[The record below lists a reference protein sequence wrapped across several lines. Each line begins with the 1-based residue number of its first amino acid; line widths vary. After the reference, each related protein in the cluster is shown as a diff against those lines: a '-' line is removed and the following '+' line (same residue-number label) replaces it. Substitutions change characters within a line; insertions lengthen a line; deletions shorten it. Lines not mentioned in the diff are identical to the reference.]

1 MNKRMNRQI
10 ILLLTTVLLGLA
22 LALGLKGVNQGS
34 ISARNVQ
41 ELQNQVIDYQK
52 RNEEL
57 NDRNYQLY
65 EYVSYLEAAMEGEG
79 DEEMTHLID
88 ERERYAIFAGMRD
101 VQNSGIVITLQET
114 EQGRMRD
121 SVLRQY
127 VNELSALGAQAI
139 SINEERKVAMT
150 EIRAN
155 GNDIVIN
162 GEKFDRAEPFVIK
175 AIMEPNRLES
185 YVTGYLN
192 NLLQQINSDLEEEH
206 YAMQTSVESDLL
218 IKALGEDRI
227 NYQFDLL
234 RSAK

>member
-1 MNKRMNRQI
+1 MNKRTSRQL

-22 LALGLKGVNQGS
+22 LAFGLKGVNQGS

-57 NDRNYQLY
+57 NDRNFQLY
-65 EYVSYLEAAMEGEG
+65 EYVSYLEAALEGEG

-88 ERERYAIFAGMRD
+88 ERERYAIFGGMRD
-101 VQNSGIVITLQET
+101 VQNSGIIITLQET

-185 YVTGYLN
+185 YVTGYLD
-192 NLLQQINSDLEEEH
+192 NLLRQINSDLAEEH
-206 YAMQTSVESDLL
+206 YTMQISVESDLL
-218 IKALGEDRI
+218 VKALGEDRI